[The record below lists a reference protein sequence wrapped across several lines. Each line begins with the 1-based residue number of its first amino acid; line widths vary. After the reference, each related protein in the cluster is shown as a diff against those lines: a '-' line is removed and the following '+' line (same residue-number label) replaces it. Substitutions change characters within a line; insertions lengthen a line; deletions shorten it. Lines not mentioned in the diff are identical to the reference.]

1 MNYRPR
7 FSLSLG
13 GLKSPAIFSSNIYR
27 PENTEPSFD
36 GYCFCFD
43 PDKLSNSLWKN
54 YKENGITQ
62 MIISGETFQLLENP
76 QLEIVESIDESF
88 NNPKIFERSCKWP
101 SVYEMLIPIKIS
113 DPLLPWTAKLD
124 SFP

>member
-1 MNYRPR
+1 
-7 FSLSLG
+7 
-13 GLKSPAIFSSNIYR
+13 
-27 PENTEPSFD
+27 
-36 GYCFCFD
+36 
-43 PDKLSNSLWKN
+43 
-54 YKENGITQ
+54 